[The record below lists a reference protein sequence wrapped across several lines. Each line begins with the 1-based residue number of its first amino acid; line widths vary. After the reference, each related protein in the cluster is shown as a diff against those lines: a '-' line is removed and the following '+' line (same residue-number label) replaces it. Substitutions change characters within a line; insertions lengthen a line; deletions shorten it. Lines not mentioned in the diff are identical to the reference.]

1 MHSPE
6 VDPGKPQNPGSQDP
20 GISNP
25 QVMVADLNATP
36 LSRYVSPSIE
46 PQWQRD

>member
-6 VDPGKPQNPGSQDP
+6 LDPGKPQNP

-25 QVMVADLNATP
+25 QVMVADLK
-36 LSRYVSPSIE
+36 
-46 PQWQRD
+46 RDST

>member
-6 VDPGKPQNPGSQDP
+6 LDPGKPQNPGSQDP

-25 QVMVADLNATP
+25 QVMVADLK
-36 LSRYVSPSIE
+36 
-46 PQWQRD
+46 RDST